1 MSGKAAP
8 TAGPIWVMS
17 VPFTFMSTWT
27 RGYLFPGRAQDEAD
41 CDHDPVIESKTRLPA
56 ILPTDTLRRSR

>member
-8 TAGPIWVMS
+8 TAGPIWVML

-27 RGYLFPGRAQDEAD
+27 RGSLFRGGLRMRPT
-41 CDHDPVIESKTRLPA
+41 VITTR
-56 ILPTDTLRRSR
+56 